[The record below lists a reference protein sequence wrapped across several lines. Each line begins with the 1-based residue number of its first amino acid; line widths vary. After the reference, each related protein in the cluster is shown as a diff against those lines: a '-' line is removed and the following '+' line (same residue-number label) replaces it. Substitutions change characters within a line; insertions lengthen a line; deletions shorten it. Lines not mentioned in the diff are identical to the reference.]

1 MAFSDVVPFSA
12 SSGGTAAKFRLSDGF
27 LDEDSN
33 VAECLTSDE
42 DSTRMA
48 SVFGCGLSALPK
60 DGIPNSACV
69 VEDSLISTVLTSS
82 DIPVSYTHLTLPTN
96 REV

>member
-1 MAFSDVVPFSA
+1 MAFSD
-12 SSGGTAAKFRLSDGF
+12 RF

-33 VAECLTSDE
+33 VAEWLTSDE
-42 DSTRMA
+42 DSTRMV

-60 DGIPNSACV
+60 DGIPNSVCV
-69 VEDSLISTVLTSS
+69 VEDSLISTA
-82 DIPVSYTHLTLPTN
+82 VSYTHLTLPTN